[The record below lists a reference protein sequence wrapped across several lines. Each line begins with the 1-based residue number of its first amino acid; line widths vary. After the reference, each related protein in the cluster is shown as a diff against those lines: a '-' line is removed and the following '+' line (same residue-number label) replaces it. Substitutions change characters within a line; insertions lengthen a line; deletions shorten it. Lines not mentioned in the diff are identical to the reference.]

1 MHGDLKGGNILID
14 VHGYAI
20 ITDFGLSKVME
31 EVSQACSDD
40 TNSPPGTACGKK
52 GTSVFA
58 GSTRW
63 MAPELIMALV
73 NDDDTTEEDGDE
85 VNERDPDE
93 PPIRRKRGPTIT
105 TMSDVYAFAAVC
117 LEVATDELPY
127 CHRTNDHAVIIDILR
142 SISPRPRRTQ
152 SKCKVNVSNVA
163 DFWGLLDR
171 CWVMPAERRP
181 VMLECLRELER
192 MAPGSNTSMA
202 TLTTSYPSQYRKKSS

>member
-14 VHGYAI
+14 VHGHAI
-20 ITDFGLSKVME
+20 ITDFGLSKVMD
-31 EVSQACSDD
+31 EVSQACSDE
-40 TNSPPGTACGKK
+40 TNSPPGTACGGR

-73 NDDDTTEEDGDE
+73 SDDELTDEDEVADGDAHE
-85 VNERDPDE
+85 APT
-93 PPIRRKRGPTIT
+93 RRKRGPTIT

-127 CHRTNDHAVIIDILR
+127 CHRSNDHAVILDILR
-142 SISPRPRRTQ
+142 SISPRPRRGQ
-152 SKCKVNVSNVA
+152 SKCKVTVNNVP

-171 CWVMPAERRP
+171 CWAMPAERRP
-181 VMLECLRELER
+181 VMLECLKELEG
-192 MAPGSNTSMA
+192 MAPGPDISMA
-202 TLTTSYPSQYRKKSS
+202 ALTSPYASQYRKRSN